1 MPWTTFVAARRHA
14 AKHNPVRAT
23 GRASTEC
30 VRGSHSVSG
39 TEEDAVYMQGALTLG
54 LEQQA
59 ASGERTEKVM
69 GEAPL
74 LHFALGTLELQSIQR
89 LAARDVAALY
99 GH

>member
-1 MPWTTFVAARRHA
+1 
-14 AKHNPVRAT
+14 
-23 GRASTEC
+23 
-30 VRGSHSVSG
+30 
-39 TEEDAVYMQGALTLG
+39 MQGALTLG